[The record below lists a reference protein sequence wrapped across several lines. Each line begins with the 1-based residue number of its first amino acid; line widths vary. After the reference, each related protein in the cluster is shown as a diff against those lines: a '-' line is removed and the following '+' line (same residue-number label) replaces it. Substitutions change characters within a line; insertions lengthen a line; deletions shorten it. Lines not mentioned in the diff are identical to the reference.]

1 VRDARLHDARH
12 SSATFELLN
21 GTDPVVVMAR
31 HGWESRVMLDR
42 YQHAVDTAQIAAA
55 AKTDAR
61 FFGAG

>member
-1 VRDARLHDARH
+1 
-12 SSATFELLN
+12 
-21 GTDPVVVMAR
+21 
-31 HGWESRVMLDR
+31 VMLDR